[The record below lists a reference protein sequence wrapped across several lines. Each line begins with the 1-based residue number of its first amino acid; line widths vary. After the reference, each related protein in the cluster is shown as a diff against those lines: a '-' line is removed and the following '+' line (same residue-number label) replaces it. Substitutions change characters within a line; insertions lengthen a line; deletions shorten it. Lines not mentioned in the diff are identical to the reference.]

1 MTTKSVA
8 STCLLSKT
16 KSSFFLL
23 RAAGH
28 PPIGNS
34 RIWTYVPE
42 RIDSK
47 IYTMIIIE
55 MILTMR
61 WWWSWDEIMWYQSS
75 CTIIILS
82 KNGKAIELWL
92 VIDVSPRTPGY
103 LVERDAVIPVS
114 GAFFLPSCNP
124 VYLIFLVIHIG
135 PLRELSCV
143 RSETCFRMVH
153 FSLPRLVPLQELVSV
168 DWAVAVVRP
177 LAALASA
184 SSSCTTIPLFLGG

>member
-47 IYTMIIIE
+47 IYTMDNYRDDIDDE
-55 MILTMR
+55 MMMIMR
-61 WWWSWDEIMWYQSS
+61 WDNVISVKLHDHHPFQEWKGDRALVGHWRQSPNTGLLRRTRCGNS
-75 CTIIILS
+75 GFWCLFSSILQ
-82 KNGKAIELWL
+82 
-92 VIDVSPRTPGY
+92 PG
-103 LVERDAVIPVS
+103 
-114 GAFFLPSCNP
+114 LPHFSCNTYWP
-124 VYLIFLVIHIG
+124 ITRVVVCPIG
-135 PLRELSCV
+135 NV
-143 RSETCFRMVH
+143 
-153 FSLPRLVPLQELVSV
+153 FSYGSFFITPIGSV
-168 DWAVAVVRP
+168 TR
-177 LAALASA
+177 AS
-184 SSSCTTIPLFLGG
+184 FGWLGCRRG

>member
-47 IYTMIIIE
+47 IYTMDNYRDDIDDE
-55 MILTMR
+55 MMMIMR
-61 WWWSWDEIMWYQSS
+61 WDNVISVKLHDHHPFQEW
-75 CTIIILS
+75 
-82 KNGKAIELWL
+82 KGELWL